1 MKKMPIYARILIPVL
16 IAFLLLPPIV
26 YGVFRMAAQRQARRE
41 AEEELSALQ
50 EQVMDLADVYLQES
64 TANDPEQVRRFLRGI
79 SQLIRNE
86 SGNARLLLFA
96 EENSLIYP
104 YMEEERAEVSS
115 LADMIGQ
122 KVNDTNDSSF
132 FLVSSRETDYLISS
146 TPSPVS
152 TRRLTTIVTY
162 CPVSGIGA
170 WIMDAGRTVFL
181 LSAAMALL
189 LIVVSV
195 FTARSVTKPMQI
207 LCAASERISLQDFSP
222 IHEAF
227 SLREPEALR
236 LSMNEMAHKLDHAD
250 TAQKTF
256 FQTVSHELRTPLM
269 SIGGYAQGIERGV
282 FPDPK
287 PAAKVILEESER
299 LTGMVNELLTLS
311 RLDQD
316 AEPVSLSSVRLADTI
331 SDALNRISGLAVKN
345 GIQLDMQLSDSTLA
359 VQADEALLGI
369 ALDNLLSNAL
379 RHAHTR
385 ITVLAETTRNDV
397 QISVID
403 DGDGISEEDLP
414 HLFERNYKGKNGH
427 FGIGLSITETAIK
440 KCKGT
445 VEAANRSEGGAVFTI
460 TIRRNDQD
468 KEN

>member
-1 MKKMPIYARILIPVL
+1 MKKMPIYARILIPAL
-16 IAFLLLPPIV
+16 ISFLLLPPIV
-26 YGVFRMAAQRQARRE
+26 YGVFRMAAQRQAQRE
-41 AEEELSALQ
+41 AEEELTALQ
-50 EQVMDLADVYLQES
+50 EQAMDLADVYLQES
-64 TANDPEQVRRFLRGI
+64 TVNDPEQVRRFLRGI

-104 YMEEERAEVSS
+104 YMDEERAEVSS
-115 LADMIGQ
+115 LAEAIVQRIIGP
-122 KVNDTNDSSF
+122 DTGSF
-132 FLVSSRETDYLISS
+132 GRCASDGKDYLISV
-146 TPSPVS
+146 TPSPIS
-152 TRRLTTIVTY
+152 TKRLTYIVTY
-162 CPVSGIGA
+162 CPVSDIGA
-170 WIMDAGRTVFL
+170 WIREAGKTVFL
-181 LSAAMALL
+181 LSAAMAVLL
-189 LIVVSV
+189 AIVSV
-195 FTARSVTKPMQI
+195 LTARSVTKPIQA
-207 LCAASERISLQDFSP
+207 LCSASERISRQDYAP
-222 IHEAF
+222 IRDTF
-227 SLREPEALR
+227 SLKEPEALR
-236 LSMNEMAHKLDHAD
+236 LSMNEMAKKLDQAD
-250 TAQKTF
+250 AAQKTF

-269 SIGGYAQGIERGV
+269 SIGGYAQGIEQGV

-316 AEPVSLSSVRLADTI
+316 AEPVSLSSVRLADAI
-331 SDALNRISGLAVKN
+331 SDALNRISGLAVKKE
-345 GIQLDMQLSDSTLA
+345 IQLDLQLSDHALA
-359 VQADEALLGI
+359 LHADEALLGI

-379 RHAHTR
+379 RYAHTR
-385 ITVLAETTRNDV
+385 ITILAETKGNDAL
-397 QISVID
+397 ISVMD
-403 DGDGISEEDLP
+403 DGDGINKTDMP